1 MSACAATADR
11 SSKGADSLSIST
23 EGLARACAG
32 HPKRTLAAW
41 LVAVLV
47 SFVAI
52 ALLLGGALTSD
63 GDVTSNPDSKQAEVL
78 IHESFPPEPT
88 PSEIVVVRSEQFT
101 VDAPE
106 FQAKVRSLA
115 KRGEAL
121 GVVAEAQSYYAS
133 GDQSLVSQDRHAA
146 MVPLVMRSDDVAPLV
161 ELVQSADGQDGFQV
175 SVTGTLTAD
184 ADFEKLSEEDLQK
197 GELLIGLPAALIILL
212 LVFGTV
218 VAGLVPVL
226 LGLLSIVIAVA
237 LTAVVGQVFEVSFFV
252 VNMITAMGLALG
264 IDYALFII
272 SRFREERGRG
282 LEKVDA
288 IVASGATA
296 SRAVLFS
303 GIAFVLAMCGM
314 LLVPDTILRS
324 LALGA
329 ILVGIVSVLAAVTLL
344 PAVLSLLGDR
354 VNALRIPVIGRRA
367 IRSAGSEGRFWSWLV
382 GGVMRRPLVSLVA
395 ATALLL
401 SAALPVLAIDTG
413 FSGLS
418 TLPDRFPSK
427 QGFDALNRDFP
438 GIGVDP
444 AQIVVEGDV
453 TSAPVRSA
461 IERLESSIAEQEVF
475 GPPTQAQ
482 SERDDVIVISV
493 PVAGDA
499 DGTEATGAIRH
510 LRADL
515 IPQAF
520 GDLETTV
527 LVGGATAESVDYF
540 DIVGS
545 WLPIVF
551 AFVLG
556 LSFILLTVAFRSIV
570 IPAVAIALNL
580 LAVGAAYGLLVLV
593 FQKGVGNEL
602 FGFQQVDTIEAWVPL
617 FLFSVLF
624 GLSMDYQ
631 VFLLSRI
638 KERYAQTGDT
648 PGSIRFGVGSTARL
662 ITGAALIIIAV
673 FGGFAAGDLVMFQQ
687 MGFGVAVALLVDA
700 TIVRSV
706 LVPASM
712 KLLGE
717 RNWYLPSWLSWV
729 PEVHVEGH
737 APAHPPEPPATKPP
751 ETPVPVPTA

>member
-1 MSACAATADR
+1 V
-11 SSKGADSLSIST
+11 ST
-23 EGLARACAG
+23 EALARACASR
-32 HPKRTLAAW
+32 PKRTLGGW

-47 SFVAI
+47 SFVVI
-52 ALLLGGALTSD
+52 ALLLGDALTSD
-63 GDVTSNPDSKQAEVL
+63 GDVTSNPESKQAEAL
-78 IHESFPPEPT
+78 IHQSFPPEPT
-88 PSEIVVVRSEQFT
+88 ASEIIVVRSERHT
-101 VDAPE
+101 VADAAFE
-106 FQAKVRSLA
+106 AKVLA
-115 KRGEAL
+115 LSKRAGAL
-121 GVVAEAQSYYAS
+121 SAVSATQSYFAS
-133 GDQSLVSQDRHAA
+133 DVESLVSKDRHAT
-146 MVPLVMRSDDVAPLV
+146 MVPVITRGDDVIPLV
-161 ELVQSADGQDGFQV
+161 DLVQSVDGTDGFQV
-175 SVTGTLTAD
+175 SITGSLTAD

-197 GELLIGLPAALIILL
+197 GELFIGLPAALIILV
-212 LVFGTV
+212 LVFGAV
-218 VAGLVPVL
+218 AAGLVPVI

-237 LTAVVGQVFEVSFFV
+237 LTALVGQAFEVSFFV
-252 VNMITAMGLALG
+252 VNMISAMGLALG
-264 IDYALFII
+264 IDYALFIL

-282 LEKVDA
+282 LEKIDA

-303 GIAFVLAMCGM
+303 GMAFVLAMCGM

-329 ILVGIVSVLAAVTLL
+329 ILVGIVSVFAALTLL

-354 VNALRIPVIGRRA
+354 VNALQVPVIGRRA
-367 IRSAGSEGRFWSWLV
+367 INSAGSESPFWSWLV
-382 GGVMRRPLVSLVA
+382 GGVMRRPLLSLVA

-401 SAALPVLAIDTG
+401 ALALPVLSINTG

-438 GIGVDP
+438 GTGVDP
-444 AQIVVEGDV
+444 AQIVIQGDV
-453 TSAPVRSA
+453 SSAAVRKA
-461 IERLESSIAEQEVF
+461 IAELTRSLADQDSF
-475 GPPTQAQ
+475 GRSTRVTSGAGNA
-482 SERDDVIVISV
+482 VLISV

-499 DGTEATGAIRH
+499 DGTAATSAIRH
-510 LRADL
+510 LRTDL
-515 IPQAF
+515 IPEAF
-520 GDLETTV
+520 GGLETTV

-540 DIVGS
+540 DIVGN

-556 LSFILLTVAFRSIV
+556 LSFILLTIAFRSIV

-580 LAVGAAYGLLVLV
+580 LSVGAAYGLLVLV
-593 FQKGVGNEL
+593 FQKGVGADL

-638 KERYAQTGDT
+638 KERYSQTGDT
-648 PGSIRFGVGSTARL
+648 AGAVSFGVGSTARL

-673 FGGFAAGDLVMFQQ
+673 FSGFAAGDLVMFQQ
-687 MGFGVAVALLVDA
+687 MGFGVAVALLIDA

-717 RNWYLPSWLSWV
+717 WNWYLPSWLGWL
-729 PEVHVEGH
+729 PDVHVEGH
-737 APAHPPEPPATKPP
+737 AREAQPQPPVITPPESPA
-751 ETPVPVPTA
+751 PVPTG

>member
-1 MSACAATADR
+1 MV
-11 SSKGADSLSIST
+11 ST
-23 EGLARACAG
+23 EGLARSCAD
-32 HPKRTLAAW
+32 HPKRTLAGWILA
-41 LVAVLV
+41 LLV
-47 SFVAI
+47 SFVVI
-52 ALLLGGALTSD
+52 ALLLGDALTTD
-63 GDVTSNPDSKQAEVL
+63 GDVTSNPESKQAEAL

-88 PSEIVVVRSEQFT
+88 PSEIIVVRSERYGVNSPAFK
-101 VDAPE
+101 
-106 FQAKVRSLA
+106 AKVR
-115 KRGEAL
+115 AL
-121 GVVAEAQSYYAS
+121 SESANALPAVAETQSYYAS
-133 GDQSLVSQDRHAA
+133 GDESLVSKDGQATMVPVITRGDDV
-146 MVPLVMRSDDVAPLV
+146 VPLVA
-161 ELVQSADGQDGFQV
+161 LVQSANGQDGFQV
-175 SVTGTLTAD
+175 SITGSLTAD

-197 GELLIGLPAALIILL
+197 GELLIGLPAALIILV

-237 LTAVVGQVFEVSFFV
+237 LTALVGQAFEVSFFV
-252 VNMITAMGLALG
+252 VNMISAMGLALG
-264 IDYALFII
+264 IDYALFIL

-303 GIAFVLAMCGM
+303 GMAFVLAMCGM

-329 ILVGIVSVLAAVTLL
+329 ILVGIVSVVAALTLL

-354 VNALRIPVIGRRA
+354 VNALRVPVIGRRA
-367 IRSAGSEGRFWSWLV
+367 IKSAGSESPFWSWLV
-382 GGVMRRPLVSLVA
+382 GGVMRRPLLSLVA

-401 SAALPVLAIDTG
+401 ALALPVLTINAG

-438 GIGVDP
+438 GTGVDP
-444 AQIVVEGDV
+444 AQIVVQGDV
-453 TSAPVRSA
+453 GSAPVRTA
-461 IERLESSIAEQEVF
+461 IAELAQSVDDEVAF
-475 GPPTQAQ
+475 GRSTQA
-482 SERDDVIVISV
+482 ISAGGDTV
-493 PVAGDA
+493 LISAPVAGDA
-499 DGTEATGAIRH
+499 DGTAAIAAIRH

-520 GDLETTV
+520 GETETTV

-540 DIVGS
+540 DIVGG

-556 LSFILLTVAFRSIV
+556 LSFILLTIAFRSIV

-580 LAVGAAYGLLVLV
+580 LSVGAAYGLLVLV
-593 FQKGVGNEL
+593 FQKGVGADL
-602 FGFQQVDTIEAWVPL
+602 LGFQQVDTIEAWVPL

-638 KERYAQTGDT
+638 KERYTQTGDT
-648 PGSIRFGVGSTARL
+648 TDAISFGVGSTARL

-673 FGGFAAGDLVMFQQ
+673 FSGFAAGDLVMFQQ
-687 MGFGVAVALLVDA
+687 MGFGVGVALLIDA

-712 KLLGE
+712 KLLGDW
-717 RNWYLPSWLSWV
+717 NWYLPSWLNWL
-729 PEVHVEGH
+729 PDVHVEGH
-737 APAHPPEPPATKPP
+737 ASEPQPAPPAITPPESPAPAP
-751 ETPVPVPTA
+751 AG

>member
-1 MSACAATADR
+1 MSF
-11 SSKGADSLSIST
+11 ST

-32 HPKRTLAAW
+32 RAKRTLALW
-41 LVAVLV
+41 LIAVLV
-47 SFVAI
+47 SFFVI
-52 ALLLGGALTSD
+52 ALLLGNALTSE
-63 GDVTSNPDSKQAEVL
+63 GDVTSNPESKQAEEL
-78 IHESFPPEPT
+78 IRESFPPQPT
-88 PSEIVVVRSEQFT
+88 PSEIVIVRSDRYT
-101 VDAPE
+101 VDDPA
-106 FQAKVRSLA
+106 FQAKVQSLGE
-115 KRGEAL
+115 RGEEL

-133 GDQSLVSQDRHAA
+133 DDQSLVSQDRHAT
-146 MVPLVMRSDDVAPLV
+146 MVLLVMRSDEIAPVVDLV
-161 ELVQSADGQDGFQV
+161 KSEDGQDGFQV
-175 SVTGTLTAD
+175 AITGSLTAD

-212 LVFGTV
+212 LVFGAV

-237 LTAVVGQVFEVSFFV
+237 LTALVGQVFEVSFFV

-264 IDYALFII
+264 IDYALFIL
-272 SRFREERGRG
+272 SRYREERGRG

-329 ILVGIVSVLAAVTLL
+329 ILVGIVSVLAALTLL

-354 VNALRIPVIGRRA
+354 VNALKIPVIGRRA
-367 IRSAGSEGRFWSWLV
+367 IASAGSEGRFWSALV
-382 GGVMRRPLVSLVA
+382 HGVMKRPLVSLVA

-401 SAALPVLAIDTG
+401 AFTVPVLAIDTG

-438 GIGVDP
+438 GAGVDP
-444 AQIVVEGDV
+444 ALIVVQGDV
-453 TSAPVRSA
+453 SSEPVRSA
-461 IERLESSIAEQEVF
+461 IEQLEASLADQDAF
-475 GPPTQAQ
+475 GESTREESAGA
-482 SERDDVIVISV
+482 DVVVVSV
-493 PVAGDA
+493 DVAGDP
-499 DGTEATGAIRH
+499 DGSEATSAIRH

-520 GDLETTV
+520 GDLDTTV
-527 LVGGATAESVDYF
+527 LVGGTTAEDVDYF

-545 WLPIVF
+545 WLPIVL

-593 FQKGVGNEL
+593 FQKGIGNEL

-638 KERYAQTGDT
+638 KERYTQTGDT
-648 PGSIRFGVGSTARL
+648 AGSVAFGVGSTARL

-673 FGGFAAGDLVMFQQ
+673 FSGFAAGDLVMFQQ
-687 MGFGVAVALLVDA
+687 MGFGVGVALLVDA
-700 TIVRSV
+700 TIVRCV

-717 RNWYLPSWLSWV
+717 HNWYLPSWLRWI
-729 PEVHVEGH
+729 PEVHVEGQ
-737 APAHPPEPPATKPP
+737 ASAELPEPTASPR
-751 ETPVPVPTA
+751 ERPTAAPTA